1 MDINMIKKNIIRG
14 LCLAA
19 AIALMTTSTYA
30 ANEKNL
36 KIDGKQIN
44 NAVKVINGKEYVL
57 VDSLRNNLEGI
68 TVTKTDNAIEINNTD
83 RITGIID
90 KVSPS
95 VVGIIG
101 KLKESSADYSDYT
114 DNLVFGT
121 GVIYRSD
128 GYIITNAHVVKDMDT
143 IVVVLSN
150 SKAYKA
156 RLKAIDDSLD
166 LAVIKI
172 DKGGLTPVVFGDMSS
187 VKVGQEVVAIGT
199 PLSFSLRNSATKGII
214 SGMNRSTDGEY
225 RFIQSDAAINS
236 GNSGGPLVNMQGQV
250 IGINSVKLIGFGVE
264 GLNFSIPVDTVQYAI
279 SHFEKFGKIK
289 RPYMGIVFSESITS
303 QYGLPSS
310 AEGLTIREIASN
322 SPAEKYDIQVDD
334 KLLSVNDV
342 KVNSII
348 DYNEEMKKYLPGDKA
363 KFKLVRDGKQFVVN
377 VVFGEKNNKSN

>member
-1 MDINMIKKNIIRG
+1 MIKRNIAKAVCIISAVVFMTSSSF
-14 LCLAA
+14 AA
-19 AIALMTTSTYA
+19 GNVT
-30 ANEKNL
+30 L
-36 KIDGKQIN
+36 KIDGKQVN
-44 NAVKVINGKEYVL
+44 DAVKVINGKQYIQL
-57 VDSLRNNLEGI
+57 DSLTNNLEGI
-68 TVTKTDNAIEINNTD
+68 TVNKDSKGIEINTETN
-83 RITGIID
+83 RISKIIN

-101 KLKESSADYSDYT
+101 KLKESSYDYSEYT
-114 DNLVFGT
+114 DNLIFGT

-128 GYIITNAHVVKDMDT
+128 GYIITNAHVVKDMES

-166 LAVIKI
+166 LAVIKV
-172 DKGGLTPVVFGDMSS
+172 DKGGLTPALFGDMTS
-187 VKVGQEVVAIGT
+187 VAVGQEVVAIGT
-199 PLSFSLRNSATKGII
+199 PLSFNLRNSATKGII

-225 RFIQSDAAINS
+225 RFIQSDAAING
-236 GNSGGPLVNMQGQV
+236 GNSGGPLVNMKGEV

-264 GLNFSIPVDTVQYAI
+264 GLNFSIPVDTVRYAI

-303 QYGLPSS
+303 QYGLPSTTG
-310 AEGLTIREIASN
+310 GLLIRDIIER
-322 SPAEKYDIQVDD
+322 SPAEQYDIQVDD
-334 KLLSVNDV
+334 KLVSVNGV

-363 KFKLVRDGKQFVVN
+363 TFKLIRNNKQLTVKVT
-377 VVFGEKNNKSN
+377 FGEK

>member
-1 MDINMIKKNIIRG
+1 MIKRNITKAVCIISAVIFMTSSSF
-14 LCLAA
+14 AA
-19 AIALMTTSTYA
+19 GNVT
-30 ANEKNL
+30 L
-36 KIDGKQIN
+36 KIDGKQVN
-44 NAVKVINGKEYVL
+44 DAVKVINGKQYIQL
-57 VDSLRNNLEGI
+57 DSLTNNLESI
-68 TVTKTDNAIEINNTD
+68 TVNKDSKGIEINTETN
-83 RITGIID
+83 RISKIIN

-101 KLKESSADYSDYT
+101 KLKESSYDYSEYT
-114 DNLVFGT
+114 DNLIFGT

-128 GYIITNAHVVKDMDT
+128 GYIITNAHVVKDMES

-166 LAVIKI
+166 LAVIKV
-172 DKGGLTPVVFGDMSS
+172 DKGGLTPALFGDMTS
-187 VKVGQEVVAIGT
+187 VAVGQEVVAIGT
-199 PLSFSLRNSATKGII
+199 PLSFNLRNSATKGII

-225 RFIQSDAAINS
+225 RFIQSDAAING
-236 GNSGGPLVNMQGQV
+236 GNSGGPLVNMKGEV

-264 GLNFSIPVDTVQYAI
+264 GLNFSIPVDTVKYAI

-303 QYGLPSS
+303 QYGLPSTTG
-310 AEGLTIREIASN
+310 GLLIRDIIER
-322 SPAEKYDIQVDD
+322 SPAEQYDIQVDD
-334 KLLSVNDV
+334 KLVSVNGV

-363 KFKLVRDGKQFVVN
+363 TFKLIRNNKQLTVKVT
-377 VVFGEKNNKSN
+377 FGEK

>member
-1 MDINMIKKNIIRG
+1 MIKRNIAKAVCIISAVIFMTSSSF
-14 LCLAA
+14 AA
-19 AIALMTTSTYA
+19 GNVT
-30 ANEKNL
+30 L
-36 KIDGKQIN
+36 KIDGKQVN
-44 NAVKVINGKEYVL
+44 DAVKVINGKQYIQL
-57 VDSLRNNLEGI
+57 DSLTNNLEGI
-68 TVTKTDNAIEINNTD
+68 TVNKDSKGIEINTETN
-83 RITGIID
+83 RISKIIN

-101 KLKESSADYSDYT
+101 KLKESSYDYSEYT
-114 DNLVFGT
+114 DNLIFGT

-128 GYIITNAHVVKDMDT
+128 GYIITNAHVVKDMES

-166 LAVIKI
+166 LAVIKV
-172 DKGGLTPVVFGDMSS
+172 DKGGLTPALFGDMTS
-187 VKVGQEVVAIGT
+187 VAVGQEVVAIGT
-199 PLSFSLRNSATKGII
+199 PLSFNLRNSATKGII

-225 RFIQSDAAINS
+225 RFIQSDAAING
-236 GNSGGPLVNMQGQV
+236 GNSGGPLVNMKGEV

-264 GLNFSIPVDTVQYAI
+264 GLNFSIPVDTVKYAI

-303 QYGLPSS
+303 QYGLPSTTG
-310 AEGLTIREIASN
+310 GLLIRDIIER
-322 SPAEKYDIQVDD
+322 SPAEQYDIQVDD
-334 KLLSVNDV
+334 KLVSVNGV

-363 KFKLVRDGKQFVVN
+363 TFKLIRNNKQLTVKVT
-377 VVFGEKNNKSN
+377 FGEK

>member
-1 MDINMIKKNIIRG
+1 MIKKNIIRG

-30 ANEKNL
+30 ANEKKL

-310 AEGLTIREIASN
+310 VEGLTIREIVSN

-363 KFKLVRDGKQFVVN
+363 KFKLVRNGKQFVVN